1 MARWAEGKNKGF
13 SRIGRGM
20 GTHLGNEGGRDSVW
34 VKVAGVEAV
43 GVGQS
48 VRMWKETQVSRG
60 ASLAGVER
68 ELCRVKFQTAT
79 LPVTW
84 EDWSFHPYKLLNKLR
99 PTSLVHTTRIH
110 IDT

>member
-1 MARWAEGKNKGF
+1 
-13 SRIGRGM
+13 M

-99 PTSLVHTTRIH
+99 PTSLVHTTHIH